1 MRLLQQRVAQL
12 CNREDNQTGTFWQ
25 SRFRSVLLLDAMS
38 HLAAIA
44 NVDLAAVSVKMGK
57 PISASTF
64 TSDVYRRMELQNDCE
79 VHPSALQANNQQF
92 GNDSDAARP
101 EVLTD
106 VATNVRRDGRHLAP
120 IFPSDEVANIAA
132 QLAGWINQLRCSDD
146 SVLNMK
152 LRHYFELLERT
163 TQGCP
168 PDQRELSSLNLP
180 PILRSLQLTFDQW
193 VLLAGEFDD
202 LFSHVAGHLAAMDAC
217 VSKRSKRRACVR
229 PAARSLL
236 QYGNAC

>member
-1 MRLLQQRVAQL
+1 MRLLQQRVAQH

-57 PISASTF
+57 PICASIF
-64 TSDVYRRMELQNDCE
+64 TSDVYRRMELQNE
-79 VHPSALQANNQQF
+79 SEMHTSGLQSDSS
-92 GNDSDAARP
+92 GISNDSAAALP

-106 VATNVRRDGRHLAP
+106 VATTVRRDGRHLAP
-120 IFPSDEVANIAA
+120 IFPSDEVANMAA
-132 QLAGWINQLRCSDD
+132 RLASWIDQLRCSDD

-152 LRHYFELLERT
+152 LRHYVELLERT

-168 PDQRELSSLNLP
+168 PDPTELSSLNLP
-180 PILRSLQLTFDQW
+180 PILRSLQLTFDLW
-193 VLLAGEFDD
+193 VPLAAEFDK
-202 LFSHVAGHLAAMDAC
+202 LFSHVAGQLAAMDAC
-217 VSKRSKRRACVR
+217 VSKRSKRRAYVR
-229 PAARSLL
+229 PAARALL
-236 QYGNAC
+236 QSRSAC